1 MIGIYKIIS
10 PKNRIYI
17 GQSIDIEKRF
27 NTYKNLNC
35 KKQTILYRSFLKYG
49 IEKHKF
55 EVLCEC
61 NVEELND
68 KERYYQ
74 DVFSAIGVN
83 GMNCKLTTSSDRSG
97 KFSEDSKAK
106 MSNFHKGK
114 KLSEETRRKLSEAKK
129 GNKCNLGI
137 KHTEETKIKMSEAKK
152 GKILSEEHKR
162 KIGESGKGKKHSEK
176 TRKKISEVKIKI
188 ILNTQ
193 TGIFYFGC
201 KEAAESM
208 NINHGTLRG
217 KISGNRKNTTPFI
230 YA

>member
-1 MIGIYKIIS
+1 MIGIYKITS
-10 PKNRIYI
+10 PTKKVYI
-17 GQSIDIEKRF
+17 GQSIDIQKRF
-27 NTYKNLNC
+27 DYYKKLKC
-35 KKQTILYRSFLKYG
+35 KQQPIIYNSLLKYSF
-49 IEKHKF
+49 EKHKF
-55 EVLCEC
+55 EILCEC

-74 DVFSAIGVN
+74 DVFSATGKN
-83 GMNCKLTTSSDRSG
+83 GLNCKLTKSTDRSG
-97 KFSEDSKAK
+97 EMSEDSRKK
-106 MSNFHKGK
+106 MSEA
-114 KLSEETRRKLSEAKK
+114 KLNMSEETKRKLSEAKK

-162 KIGESGKGKKHSEK
+162 KIGESGKGKKHSEE

-230 YA
+230 YV